1 MGPVPSLQLE
11 HVFACTILHWE
22 STFRVSLRQ
31 FELSIFR
38 PIVSWYLILF
48 FASLF
53 AREVYSEIVENCR

>member
-1 MGPVPSLQLE
+1 MSLHVPFYIGNLP
-11 HVFACTILHWE
+11 
-22 STFRVSLRQ
+22 FRVSLRQ
-31 FELSIFR
+31 FELTIFR